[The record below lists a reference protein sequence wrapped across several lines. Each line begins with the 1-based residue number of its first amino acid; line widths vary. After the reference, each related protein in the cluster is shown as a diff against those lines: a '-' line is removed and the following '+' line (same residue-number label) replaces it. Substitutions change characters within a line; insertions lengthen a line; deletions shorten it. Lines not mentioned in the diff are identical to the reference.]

1 MNKTDYERR
10 YQSKEEYWGNQISKM
25 ALRIPELFPAK
36 MPKPK
41 VLEIGC
47 GEGTNA
53 VFLARNGYNVTA
65 FDLSKTAVEKTA
77 QLAEKHEQ
85 KISVFVADINEF
97 VPDQSFDIVFSSG
110 TLQYLKPEIRHGFI
124 DNLKQKTNDGGL
136 HVLHTFAKKSY
147 IATAPDAEACEFLWS
162 TGELLS
168 LYQDW
173 RIETFLEEIKKCN
186 SGDIPHEHSHNRIWA
201 KKI

>member
-10 YQSKEEYWGNQISKM
+10 YQNKEDYWGNEISKM
-25 ALRIPELFPAK
+25 ALRIPELFPPKAS
-36 MPKPK
+36 KPK

-53 VFLARNGYNVTA
+53 VFLARSGYDVTS
-65 FDLSKTAVEKTA
+65 FDLSKTAVQKTA
-77 QLAEKHEQ
+77 ELAEKHEQ
-85 KISVFVADINEF
+85 KLSVFVADINEF
-97 VPDQSFDIVFSSG
+97 TSDKSFDVVFSSG
-110 TLQYLKPEIRHGFI
+110 TLQYLKPENRCRFI
-124 DNLKQKTNDGGL
+124 DQIKQKTNLGGL
-136 HVLHTFAKKSY
+136 HVLHTFANKSY
-147 IATAPDAEACEFLWS
+147 ISTAPDAEANEFLWT

-186 SGDIPHEHSHNRIWA
+186 SGGIPHEHSHNRIWA